1 MWDFIAPFLKEY
13 DAYVFTLASF
23 VPEALKGRRVEVI
36 PPAIDPESTK
46 NVKLDRAFAARIL
59 RWLGMGLEV
68 PFITQVSRFDPW
80 KDPLGV
86 IKAFHLMKRDMPE
99 LHLALVGSMAL
110 DDPEGW
116 KIYRDVQGAAKND
129 SSIRIFTN
137 LTGVGNIEV
146 NAFQLLSRVVI
157 QKSLR
162 EGVGLV
168 VSEALWKGTPVV
180 AGKAGGIPLQI
191 QNGSGGYLVES
202 VQECAERTLS
212 LLRDPARA
220 DAIASGGRETVR
232 KRFLLTRLI
241 ADELR
246 LLASLL
252 GFGYRAPTPV
262 AQIALAGEIRD
273 PVCGMRVDPSI
284 AVALQA
290 QGRTHYFCA
299 AGCKEIF
306 EQNPDRFDR
315 LEPHGGSRSGF

>member
-1 MWDFIAPFLKEY
+1 MCRAHPF
-13 DAYVFTLASF
+13 T
-23 VPEALKGRRVEVI
+23 
-36 PPAIDPESTK
+36 
-46 NVKLDRAFAARIL
+46 AARP
-59 RWLGMGLEV
+59 RARGCD
-68 PFITQVSRFDPW
+68 RF
-80 KDPLGV
+80 
-86 IKAFHLMKRDMPE
+86 
-99 LHLALVGSMAL
+99 S
-110 DDPEGW
+110 
-116 KIYRDVQGAAKND
+116 
-129 SSIRIFTN
+129 
-137 LTGVGNIEV
+137 
-146 NAFQLLSRVVI
+146 
-157 QKSLR
+157 
-162 EGVGLV
+162 
-168 VSEALWKGTPVV
+168 
-180 AGKAGGIPLQI
+180 
-191 QNGSGGYLVES
+191 
-202 VQECAERTLS
+202 
-212 LLRDPARA
+212 
-220 DAIASGGRETVR
+220 ETVR